1 MDLSAY
7 QHCYEME
14 VRDHELDA
22 QGIVN
27 NAHYLHYLEHARH
40 KFLNQIGLD
49 FVGLAQR
56 GVNLVVVR
64 VEIDYLASLR
74 SGDRFVVATNLE
86 RVSRLRFAFVQHL
99 NRLPGYAP
107 MLRARVIGTS
117 LNAAGRPVLV
127 PEVEARIFPAT

>member
-1 MDLSAY
+1 
-7 QHCYEME
+7 ME

-40 KFLNQIGLD
+40 KFLNQRGLD
-49 FVGLAQR
+49 FVALAQR

-64 VEIDYLASLR
+64 VEVDYLASLR
-74 SGDRFVVATNLE
+74 SGDRFVVTTSVE
-86 RVSRLRFAFVQHL
+86 RVSRLRFAFVQRIQ
-99 NRLPGYAP
+99 RLPEHAP

-117 LNAAGRPVLV
+117 LNAAGRPVLAEAV
-127 PEVEARIFPAT
+127 EVLLSGPKPNILDTE